1 MTAATERSLTEG
13 MENGNEKL
21 TLAMA
26 KERGISGADITREQ
40 YYDLNSEMCKKIVAR
55 HTAVDELRVLKDRYI
70 KENNATGKSPDVAK
84 FRSLR
89 VYSSR
94 ENIERIH
101 SCIETDKKDKLLAL
115 WDERALSM
123 YEDEYTRCL
132 DKLIEAAEAM
142 YDDDMQFCM
151 SIQATFKEETRRK
164 EAEAK
169 AKAERRRIWDNAY
182 DLYINEGYDAMWDYL
197 DERVKSVE
205 LSADDADVIAKEV
218 TDAYYKSLRN
228 EAAEKFE
235 ALEKAGVT
243 EFTCQAYIKDRQFK
257 PVIRHTAQGT
267 IAYADKM
274 YRKYGDDAC
283 VEVNYYDTDG
293 HWHIHYVYGDPYSA

>member
-26 KERGISGADITREQ
+26 RERGISGADITREQ
-40 YYDLNSEMCKKIVAR
+40 YYDLYSEMCKKIVAR
-55 HTAVDELRVLKDRYI
+55 HTAVDELRALKDRHI
-70 KENNATGKSPDVAK
+70 KKHNATGKSPDVAK

-132 DKLIEAAEAM
+132 DRLIEAAEAM

-151 SIQATFKEETRRK
+151 SIGAAFKVKEEMRRK
-164 EAEAK
+164 EA
-169 AKAERRRIWDNAY
+169 
-182 DLYINEGYDAMWDYL
+182 
-197 DERVKSVE
+197 
-205 LSADDADVIAKEV
+205 
-218 TDAYYKSLRN
+218 
-228 EAAEKFE
+228 
-235 ALEKAGVT
+235 
-243 EFTCQAYIKDRQFK
+243 
-257 PVIRHTAQGT
+257 
-267 IAYADKM
+267 
-274 YRKYGDDAC
+274 
-283 VEVNYYDTDG
+283 
-293 HWHIHYVYGDPYSA
+293 